1 MARSD
6 LSIGFGAGDEAL
18 VASGVLENATADF
31 FFMAA
36 VFTLCVAAFDATL
49 VEGLWA
55 LAASFSF
62 VLDVAALAT
71 TRALA
76 WLVTAAFVAAG
87 AILGVSENED
97 REGTD
102 PDHVFAES

>member
-6 LSIGFGAGDEAL
+6 LSTGLGAGDEAL
-18 VASGVLENATADF
+18 VARGVLEDATADF
-31 FFMAA
+31 FFMDA
-36 VFTLCVAAFDATL
+36 VFTLCLAAFDATFA
-49 VEGLWA
+49 EGLWA
-55 LAASFSF
+55 LAASFSLA
-62 VLDVAALAT
+62 LDVAALAT

-76 WLVTAAFVAAG
+76 WLVTTTFGAAG

>member
-6 LSIGFGAGDEAL
+6 LSTGLVAGDEAL
-18 VASGVLENATADF
+18 VASGVLEDATADF

-55 LAASFSF
+55 LAASF

-71 TRALA
+71 TRAFA
-76 WLVTAAFVAAG
+76 WLITTTFGAAG
-87 AILGVSENED
+87 AILGVSENEA
-97 REGTD
+97 RGGTA

>member
-18 VASGVLENATADF
+18 VVRSVLEDATADF
-31 FFMAA
+31 FFMDA
-36 VFTLCVAAFDATL
+36 VFTPGLAAFDATL

-55 LAASFSF
+55 LAASL
-62 VLDVAALAT
+62 VLDVAALVAT
-71 TRALA
+71 GALA
-76 WLVTAAFVAAG
+76 GVITTTLGAAG
-87 AILGVSENED
+87 AILGVSENEA
-97 REGTD
+97 RGGTD

>member
-6 LSIGFGAGDEAL
+6 LSIGFGDGDEAL
-18 VASGVLENATADF
+18 VVRGVLVDATADF
-31 FFMAA
+31 FFMAT
-36 VFTLCVAAFDATL
+36 VFTLCLAAFDATL

-55 LAASFSF
+55 LAASF
-62 VLDVAALAT
+62 VLDVAALVAT
-71 TRALA
+71 GALA
-76 WLVTAAFVAAG
+76 GVITTTLGAAG

-97 REGTD
+97 REGTA